1 MLQARSSG
9 QSIEMRRSAD
19 DLGVL
24 GRSMSGENPLPA
36 VAKQATEGIADVRA
50 THRLDVHP
58 TFLLGKNA
66 RPQQFGPPDPS
77 CYGVAL
83 ILKLKL

>member
-1 MLQARSSG
+1 MDCGDDGYWQQETICPRTLRTLLVPMLQASSSG

-19 DLGVL
+19 YLGVL
-24 GRSMSGENPLPA
+24 GRSMSGQNPLPA

-58 TFLLGKNA
+58 NVFT
-66 RPQQFGPPDPS
+66 R
-77 CYGVAL
+77 
-83 ILKLKL
+83 